1 MKRNLVKQE
10 QLSFIKYIFYARQ
23 SNSAKQLLSPFYT
36 EGNLGSERVKTARG
50 RSAVIV
56 TQKQWQKSVCVK

>member
-1 MKRNLVKQE
+1 MTGWFSLELGSGLVKRNLVKQE

-36 EGNLGSERVKTARG
+36 EGN
-50 RSAVIV
+50 
-56 TQKQWQKSVCVK
+56 